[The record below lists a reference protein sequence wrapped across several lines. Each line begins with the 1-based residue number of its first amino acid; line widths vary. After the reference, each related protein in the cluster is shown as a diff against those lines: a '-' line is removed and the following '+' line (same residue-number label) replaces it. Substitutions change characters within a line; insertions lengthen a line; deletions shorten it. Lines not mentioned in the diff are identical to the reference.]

1 MPTIVFA
8 SPKGGAG
15 KSTSAVVLATELA
28 GQGASVAIIDADPN
42 KPVSRWANRPG
53 KPASLTVVADVT
65 EDAILDRIDQASRQA
80 AFVIV
85 DLEGT
90 ASLMV
95 GYAISRADLVV
106 IPTQG
111 SLLDATEAVKAI
123 RLVRNMEKTAGKT
136 IPTAILFTR
145 TSAAIRPRS
154 LQAIEAELAQ
164 SGVRVLETQMHERD
178 AFRAIFSF
186 GGSLADLDRSQ
197 VGRRRRRACQR
208 PRLRGG
214 DPRHPE
220 TGRQDRR
227 SGMTRERAS
236 IFAGDER
243 SRPFRLRA
251 EVRTRAERS
260 FRRARPR
267 DRRGFPLPEPRGEAD
282 ATSAAHPSHRPD
294 DAVQRPHDA
303 ADCRGALR
311 DRRSSRDGLSARRS
325 STRWPRCSG
334 SWQGRAHEVVVMPA
348 LPPRAMPDDLA
359 RLYVLEATIEIL
371 KTENEILK
379 RRLAAAETRAA
390 QAVITKRLDTLAAD
404 RVDPPAAERAR
415 PWWRRLAG

>member
-28 GQGASVAIIDADPN
+28 GQGASVTIIDADPN
-42 KPVSRWANRPG
+42 RPVSRWASRPG
-53 KPASLTVVADVT
+53 RPSSLTVIADVT

-111 SLLDATEAVKAI
+111 SLLDAAEAVKAI

-154 LQAIEAELAQ
+154 LQAIEVELAQ

-186 GGSLADLDRSQ
+186 GGTLADLDRGQ
-197 VGRRRRRACQR
+197 VGNVAAAITNAR
-208 PRLRGG
+208 
-214 DPRHPE
+214 
-220 TGRQDRR
+220 T
-227 SGMTRERAS
+227 
-236 IFAGDER
+236 FA
-243 SRPFRLRA
+243 A
-251 EVRTRAERS
+251 EILAMLKPAAKT
-260 FRRARPR
+260 
-267 DRRGFPLPEPRGEAD
+267 GEA
-282 ATSAAHPSHRPD
+282 A
-294 DAVQRPHDA
+294 
-303 ADCRGALR
+303 
-311 DRRSSRDGLSARRS
+311 
-325 STRWPRCSG
+325 
-334 SWQGRAHEVVVMPA
+334 
-348 LPPRAMPDDLA
+348 
-359 RLYVLEATIEIL
+359 
-371 KTENEILK
+371 
-379 RRLAAAETRAA
+379 
-390 QAVITKRLDTLAAD
+390 
-404 RVDPPAAERAR
+404 
-415 PWWRRLAG
+415 